1 MDAPPDSH
9 KKILG
14 ILYIISGTFTIFGML
29 MLNAFL
35 SVIFSFALQEVDPD
49 DRKVMEWVG
58 SFIQYVPVLVILVFS
73 IPTLIAGIGL
83 LTRKSWATRF
93 ALIIGC
99 LKLFSFPIGTAIG
112 VYSIWIYS
120 EEQKLKK
127 NPNPRRFSI
136 F

>member
-1 MDAPPDSH
+1 MESLDSH

-14 ILYIISGTFTIFGML
+14 IVYLISGTLTIFGML

-35 SVIFSFALQEVDPD
+35 SVIFSFALQEVDAED
-49 DRKVMEWVG
+49 QKAVELVG
-58 SFIQYVPVLVILVFS
+58 AFIQYVPAFVIIFLS

-83 LTRKSWATRF
+83 LTKKSWATLF
-93 ALIIGC
+93 ALIVGC

-120 EEQKLKK
+120 EEQKLKRNQSVK
-127 NPNPRRFSI
+127 
-136 F
+136 